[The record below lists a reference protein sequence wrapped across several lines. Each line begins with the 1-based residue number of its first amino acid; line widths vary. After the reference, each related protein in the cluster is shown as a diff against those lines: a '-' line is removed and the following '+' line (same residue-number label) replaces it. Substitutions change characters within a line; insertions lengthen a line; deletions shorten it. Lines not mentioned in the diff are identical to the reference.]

1 MHRYVTQIT
10 QEKAVSFCLLQQ
22 YNVIKCDVL
31 YILYIGRYT
40 GTVRDSKSSKSIFY
54 VNNKIVC
61 KKKVKVCNKQ
71 KIGEINLD
79 IKYRHGSLTPLVWR
93 SESHI
98 RRKIRFIEGNAK
110 CRLLKNLPVKGLCG
124 RYCSL
129 WGPEPH
135 APPPPYKLNTRI
147 RDV

>member
-79 IKYRHGSLTPLVWR
+79 IKNRHQSLTPLV
-93 SESHI
+93 
-98 RRKIRFIEGNAK
+98 
-110 CRLLKNLPVKGLCG
+110 
-124 RYCSL
+124 
-129 WGPEPH
+129 
-135 APPPPYKLNTRI
+135 
-147 RDV
+147 